1 MSSKN
6 VNYFLMDGT
15 PRGRIKCSINTWTGI
30 VYRIPRTELE
40 KCSERKDLSQSGV
53 YFLFG
58 TSEESSENYVY
69 VGQADVRKNGK
80 GILGRLLEHKKNSE
94 KDYWTEAIV
103 FTTSN
108 DFLGAT
114 EISWLESYFCSLATR
129 ANRYIVKNGNEPS
142 PGKPTEEVISDLQN
156 FAMYAEMVMGVLGH
170 KVFEPLIKVESNQS
184 NAEPSSLTETQLFLE
199 RKSRKSNILLKASC
213 VQTSEGFVVKQGSM
227 IETIDSHSIP
237 IGIKEKRKYAISDK
251 KIDREGILQVDMQ
264 FNSPSY
270 AAAFVIGGHANG
282 LTEWK
287 TADGITLKEIEQSE
301 VTQTNA

>member
-1 MSSKN
+1 MASKN

-15 PRGRIKCSINTWTGI
+15 PSGRIKCSINTWTGV

-40 KCSERKDLSQSGV
+40 KCNDRKDLSQSGV

-58 TSEESSENYVY
+58 TSDETGENYVY

-80 GILGRLLEHKKNSE
+80 GILGRLIEHKKNPD
-94 KDYWTEAIV
+94 KDYWTDAV
-103 FTTSN
+103 VYTTSN

-114 EISWLESYFCSLATR
+114 EISWLESYFCSLANK

-142 PGKPTEEVISDLQN
+142 PGKPTEETISDLQD
-156 FAMYAEMVMGVLGH
+156 FAVYAEMVMGVLGY
-170 KVFEPLIKVESNQS
+170 KVFEPLIRTNANQS
-184 NAEPSSLTETQLFLE
+184 NIDSTLLTETQLFLE

-213 VQTSEGFVVKQGSM
+213 VQTTEGFVVKQGSM
-227 IETIDSHSIP
+227 IETIDSKSIP
-237 IGIKEKRKYAISDK
+237 VGIKEKRKDSIASGKISDK
-251 KIDREGILQVDMQ
+251 GILQTDVP

-270 AAAFVIGGHANG
+270 AAAFVVGGHANG

-287 TADGITLKEIEQSE
+287 TANGKTLKELEQSE
-301 VTQTNA
+301 GNQDNA

>member
-1 MSSKN
+1 M
-6 VNYFLMDGT
+6 
-15 PRGRIKCSINTWTGI
+15 
-30 VYRIPRTELE
+30 
-40 KCSERKDLSQSGV
+40 

-58 TSEESSENYVY
+58 TSDESGENYVY

-80 GILGRLLEHKKNSE
+80 GILGRLLEHKRNPE

-114 EISWLESYFCSLATR
+114 EISWLESYFCSLATT

-142 PGKPTEEVISDLQN
+142 PGKPTEEVISDLQD
-156 FAMYAEMVMGVLGH
+156 FAVYAEMVMGVLGH
-170 KVFEPLIKVESNQS
+170 KVFEPLIKVENNQ
-184 NAEPSSLTETQLFLE
+184 NDTEQTTLTETQLFLE
-199 RKSRKSNILLKASC
+199 RKSRRNDILLKASC
-213 VQTSEGFVVKQGSM
+213 VQTSEGFVVKKGS
-227 IETIDSHSIP
+227 IIGVKDANSIP
-237 IGIKEKRKYAISDK
+237 SGIKEKRKEAK
-251 KIDREGILQVDMQ
+251 ENGRIDANGMLQEDVQ

-287 TADGITLKEIEQSE
+287 TADGKTLKEIE
-301 VTQTNA
+301 